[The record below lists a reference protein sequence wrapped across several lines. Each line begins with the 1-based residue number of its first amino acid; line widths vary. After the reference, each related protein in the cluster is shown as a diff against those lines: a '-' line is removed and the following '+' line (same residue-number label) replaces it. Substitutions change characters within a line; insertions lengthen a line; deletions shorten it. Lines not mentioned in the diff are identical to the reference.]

1 MRDQSKRVTML
12 FLFRCGHKSKTHSSF
27 LHFLLQSN
35 LLYLQFG
42 RKDRTFCFCH
52 FRFLRLIP
60 NVQGQS
66 LFQLNENFH
75 MFCFALSEISER
87 MFFCL
92 ISINRQSLK
101 LYVCLNSSCGN
112 LLVLLLLS
120 ID

>member
-1 MRDQSKRVTML
+1 ML
-12 FLFRCGHKSKTHSSF
+12 FLFRCGHKSKTLSSF

-66 LFQLNENFH
+66 LFQLNE
-75 MFCFALSEISER
+75 
-87 MFFCL
+87 FFTCSVL
-92 ISINRQSLK
+92 PCRKSLRECSF
-101 LYVCLNSSCGN
+101 V
-112 LLVLLLLS
+112 
-120 ID
+120 